1 MISTLEL
8 CHIVESGFLPAKCKC
23 TIDANDQIMVQIFDR
38 ERGHADL
45 LAAGIPVTSL
55 NSSRAIANL
64 IAKLKDDLKLHA
76 VGRRGNAY
84 REQA

>member
-45 LAAGIPVTSL
+45 LAGGIPVSSL

-64 IAKLKDDLKLHA
+64 IATLKEDLKLHSA
-76 VGRRGNAY
+76 SRRPTAHQE
-84 REQA
+84 RA

>member
-23 TIDANDQIMVQIFDR
+23 TIDAKDQIMVQIFDR

-45 LAAGIPVTSL
+45 LASGIPVSSL

-64 IAKLKDDLKLHA
+64 IATLKEGLKAHSTA
-76 VGRRGNAY
+76 RRSMQLQERA
-84 REQA
+84 

>member
-45 LAAGIPVTSL
+45 LAGGIPVSSL

-64 IAKLKDDLKLHA
+64 IASLKEDLKLHSA
-76 VGRRGNAY
+76 SRRPPAHQE
-84 REQA
+84 RA

>member
-45 LAAGIPVTSL
+45 LAGGISVSSL

-64 IAKLKDDLKLHA
+64 IATLKEDLKLHSA
-76 VGRRGNAY
+76 SRRTTAY
-84 REQA
+84 QERA

>member
-1 MISTLEL
+1 MISPLEL

-23 TIDANDQIMVQIFDR
+23 TIDAKDQMMVQIFDR

-45 LAAGIPVTSL
+45 LAGGIPVSSL

-64 IAKLKDDLKLHA
+64 IARLKDDLKLHA
-76 VGRRGNAY
+76 AGRRATAHQE
-84 REQA
+84 RA

>member
-45 LAAGIPVTSL
+45 LAGGIPVSSL

-64 IAKLKDDLKLHA
+64 IAILKEDLKLHA
-76 VGRRGNAY
+76 AGRRPTA
-84 REQA
+84 RQERA

>member
-1 MISTLEL
+1 MMSTLEL

-23 TIDANDQIMVQIFDR
+23 TIDAKDQIMVQIFDR

-45 LAAGIPVTSL
+45 LAAGIPVSSL

-64 IAKLKDDLKLHA
+64 IAKLKDELKLHA
-76 VGRRGNAY
+76 ARRSSTAY
-84 REQA
+84 QERA

>member
-23 TIDANDQIMVQIFDR
+23 TIDANDQLVVQIFDR

-45 LAAGIPVTSL
+45 LAAGIPVSSL

-64 IAKLKDDLKLHA
+64 IGTLKHGLEKHA
-76 VGRRGNAY
+76 AGRRSTAY
-84 REQA
+84 QERA

>member
-23 TIDANDQIMVQIFDR
+23 TVDANDQIMVQIFDR

-45 LAAGIPVTSL
+45 LAGGIPVSSL

-64 IAKLKDDLKLHA
+64 IAQLKEDLKMHA
-76 VGRRGNAY
+76 SGRRATAY
-84 REQA
+84 QERA